1 MKMLFENVTQ
11 NITSL
16 PRFCGSDDDE
26 EDNDNYD
33 DYLEYEYCRQPFT
46 ASAVMDSSCLL
57 SVGLE

>member
-1 MKMLFENVTQ
+1 MKMWFKNVTQ

-16 PRFCGSDDDE
+16 PRFCGSNDDGV
-26 EDNDNYD
+26 DNDNYD

>member
-1 MKMLFENVTQ
+1 MKMWFKNVTQ

-16 PRFCGSDDDE
+16 PRFRGSNDDGV
-26 EDNDNYD
+26 DNDNYD

-46 ASAVMDSSCLL
+46 ASAVMDSSCLR

>member
-1 MKMLFENVTQ
+1 MP
-11 NITSL
+11 SL
-16 PRFCGSDDDE
+16 PRFRGSNDDE
-26 EDNDNYD
+26 DDNDDYD